1 MRKIVRSHLVAAA
14 TAALVTIVP
23 GASSALDLGVGV
35 GIGSTSAGVGASIGG
50 GGISAGAGASIG
62 GGGISA
68 GAGASIGG
76 GAIDADVGAS
86 IGDTTNVGVG
96 VGIGGTAPTG
106 ASLAS
111 TQTTSQASP
120 DSAAPSALPLLVGM
134 TLLSL
139 DNVPLGRVISA
150 QQRTDGKL
158 LIRIKISDY
167 LKTDTETAR
176 VVLPEMPRRDGALR
190 VPMSA
195 KRFIAAL

>member
-50 GGISAGAGASIG
+50 S
-62 GGGISA
+62 GISA

-76 GAIDADVGAS
+76 GAINADVGAS

-96 VGIGGTAPTG
+96 VGTGGTAPTG

-134 TLLSL
+134 TLMSL

-176 VVLPEMPRRDGALR
+176 VVLPEMPRRHGALR

>member
-62 GGGISA
+62 GG
-68 GAGASIGG
+68 
-76 GAIDADVGAS
+76 AINADVGAS

-134 TLLSL
+134 TLMSL